1 MEMTPMEDTPL
12 LPRRAQPPRAYRT
25 WHRTL
30 VALAIAAAVGLC
42 LTALTPAEP
51 TLTTAAIEYD
61 VIIVGA
67 GPAGSVLASKL
78 VQATNWS
85 VLLLEAGDA
94 SQRELGGETFISFE
108 GKDMPYTPFDVPY
121 YWSDVSR
128 MASFHWAVPGVFV
141 AKALGGC
148 GIHNAMLYVRALPS
162 DIAAWG
168 LAPTWTWATAL
179 AIYLA
184 TEAFD
189 GPSVAHHGYNGIV
202 QTSAPTQIDGLSNQF
217 LAACAERGIPASSDF
232 NAPDQR
238 LGAGIYHFNIRHGM
252 RESAA
257 KAFLGPFIN
266 KKLDAATQA
275 RLHLRLN
282 TTVERVALQDGVARG
297 VHVRAAHG
305 DLQFIA
311 SKRGVVLT
319 AGAIH
324 TPKLLTLSGIAPKDV
339 LRDLGIPVAVDLP
352 LVGRN
357 LQDHPAIALTYT
369 ASHPLNINM
378 TYHGASVL
386 GCFCMYDVSRMA
398 WDDYLAQRGGW
409 LSTTGLSVGAF
420 FATPGSTVPD
430 LQLTFFPRKSEPQW
444 ATTPG
449 DEVLFT
455 IALLTPE
462 ARNQVVVTSRNASVA
477 CHVTSEIPEAASEH
491 LSEVDA
497 RKLLFGIAIVR
508 DLVQAPAL
516 APLLGGES
524 MPGAALASDDAL
536 LARVFANVYRNSH
549 WYRAVDVRTHDGG

>member
-1 MEMTPMEDTPL
+1 MGC
-12 LPRRAQPPRAYRT
+12 RT
-25 WHRTL
+25 
-30 VALAIAAAVGLC
+30 
-42 LTALTPAEP
+42 
-51 TLTTAAIEYD
+51 
-61 VIIVGA
+61 
-67 GPAGSVLASKL
+67 GSVLASKL

-94 SQRELGGETFISFE
+94 SQRELGGESFISFE

-128 MASFHWAVPGVFV
+128 MASFHWDVPGVFV

-189 GPSVAHHGYNGIV
+189 GPRVAHHGYDGIV
-202 QTSAPTQIDGLSNQF
+202 QTSAPAQIDGLSNQF
-217 LAACAERGIPASSDF
+217 LAACAQRGIPASSDF

-266 KKLDAATQA
+266 KKLDAATRA
-275 RLHLRLN
+275 RLHVRLN
-282 TTVERVALQDGVARG
+282 TTVERVSLQDGVARG
-297 VHVRAAHG
+297 VHVRAAH
-305 DLQFIA
+305 DELQFIA

-324 TPKLLTLSGIAPKDV
+324 TPKLLTLSGLAAKEV

-357 LQDHPAIALTYT
+357 LQDHPAIAMTYT

-378 TYHGASVL
+378 T
-386 GCFCMYDVSRMA
+386 MA
-398 WDDYLAQRGGW
+398 WDDYLTRRGGW
-409 LSTTGLSVGAF
+409 LSTTGLS
-420 FATPGSTVPD
+420 
-430 LQLTFFPRKSEPQW
+430 LTFFPRKSEPQW

-491 LSEVDA
+491 LSETDA

-524 MPGAALASDDAL
+524 MPGAAIASDDAL
-536 LARVFANVYRNSH
+536 LAWVFANVYRNSH
-549 WYRAVDVRTHDGG
+549 WVGSAKMGSSPIDSVVSPSLRVWNTTNLFVADASVIPVIPNGNVHSTVVMVATHAATLVAAALADQATVA